1 MLDHTLS
8 AMAGFFIANASPAQQ
23 RGTLQAVTSDP
34 CLKTPAL
41 PHDGGLQPQA
51 EAATAGSAPEEALQA
66 LGTHMAEGDGLG
78 LLRLAK
84 KGLSQRNPLKP

>member
-1 MLDHTLS
+1 MSPSISRQKPHTLHPV
-8 AMAGFFIANASPAQQ
+8 ARRVFLQ

-84 KGLSQRNPLKP
+84 KGLSQRNPR